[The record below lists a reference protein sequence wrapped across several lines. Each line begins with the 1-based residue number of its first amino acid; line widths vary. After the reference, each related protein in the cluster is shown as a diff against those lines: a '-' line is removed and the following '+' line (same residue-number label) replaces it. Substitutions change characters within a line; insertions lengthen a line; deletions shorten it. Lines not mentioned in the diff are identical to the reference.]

1 MPHRFSGHASGG
13 PPPAARQHDRTNRDH
28 VHAADSFP
36 DHGPK
41 THSRRYQRAL
51 FRCCQSV
58 CDIWDSWDTGCW
70 DTPPVE
76 PRRGSYV
83 ARAPP
88 PRVHLGRE
96 PINLE
101 WSADVRFGA
110 HNGLKSD
117 IAPCPK
123 SAINRHAQCCPVADL
138 AALWMRRPEG
148 TMFRIYRF

>member
-1 MPHRFSGHASGG
+1 MR
-13 PPPAARQHDRTNRDH
+13 
-28 VHAADSFP
+28 
-36 DHGPK
+36 
-41 THSRRYQRAL
+41 
-51 FRCCQSV
+51 CQSV
-58 CDIWDSWDTGCW
+58 CDIWDSSDTGCW

-96 PINLE
+96 PINFE

-123 SAINRHAQCCPVADL
+123 SANKRLMRCGIKSLFDQLVRAGEQRIRDRDPQGLGRLQVDDQYRLRRLLHRKIRRLL
-138 AALWMRRPEG
+138 A
-148 TMFRIYRF
+148 